1 MLCLAFGPDDITYSG
16 TLSGDV
22 YMWRGNNLI
31 KVVQEAHEV
40 REKSIIVM
48 ISSNEQTP
56 FNENTLEHDDFYFEV
71 LCETW

>member
-1 MLCLAFGPDDITYSG
+1 MLCLAFGPDDITYSE

-40 REKSIIVM
+40 REKCIIIVM
-48 ISSNEQTP
+48 FSLNERTP
-56 FNENTLEHDDFYFEV
+56 FNGNT
-71 LCETW
+71 CQSKMPI

>member
-40 REKSIIVM
+40 REKSIIVF
-48 ISSNEQTP
+48 SSNERTP
-56 FNENTLEHDDFYFEV
+56 FTGNIFQRDDAYFEV
-71 LCETW
+71 PCEIS